1 MTLRQQWLV
10 VLGVVAALGIGL
22 AVMVNT
28 LDDELFPV
36 GIGSEAPDFEA
47 YTLDSVPRTKTL
59 EDYRGDVV
67 LLNVWATWCLPCRE
81 EMPSLQRLH
90 EALGDEGL
98 KIVAVSIDR
107 DADAADK
114 IRAFAREYGLTFEIL
129 HQPSGEIQ
137 RAYQTT
143 GVPETFIIAREG
155 DILRKQI
162 GAVNWFSEG
171 NRTLFA
177 ALVDAP
183 VPPAAPPAPAAV
195 DSVVL
200 RGRGG

>member
-22 AVMVNT
+22 AVMVHT

-36 GIGSEAPDFEA
+36 GIGSEAPAFEA
-47 YTLDSVPRTKTL
+47 FTLDSVPRTKTL

-90 EALGDEGL
+90 EALGDAGL
-98 KIVAVSIDR
+98 RIVAVSIDR
-107 DADAADK
+107 AEDAGK
-114 IRAFAREYGLTFEIL
+114 IREFAREYGLTFEIL

-177 ALVDAP
+177 ALVDVP
-183 VPPAAPPAPAAV
+183 VPPAAPPEPAAA

>member
-1 MTLRQQWLV
+1 MSNRQQWLV
-10 VLGVVAALGIGL
+10 VLGVVAALAIGL
-22 AVMVNT
+22 AVMVHT

-36 GIGSEAPDFEA
+36 GIGSEAPAFEA
-47 YTLDSVPRTKTL
+47 FTLDSVPETRTL
-59 EDYRGDVV
+59 RHYRGDVL

-90 EALGDEGL
+90 EALGGHGL

-107 DADAADK
+107 DEDAAEK
-114 IRAFAREYGLTFEIL
+114 IRDFAREYGLTFEIL
-129 HQPSGEIQ
+129 HDPSGEIQ

-143 GVPETFIIAREG
+143 GVPETFVIAREG

-183 VPPAAPPAPAAV
+183 IPPAAPLAPAA

>member
-1 MTLRQQWLV
+1 MSNRQQWLV

-22 AVMVNT
+22 AVMVRT

-47 YTLDSVPRTKTL
+47 LTLDAEPTTKTL
-59 EDYRGDVV
+59 EDYRGEVV

-90 EALGDEGL
+90 EALGGRGL

-107 DADAADK
+107 DENARQLILD
-114 IRAFAREYGLTFEIL
+114 FAREYGLTFEIL
-129 HQPSGEIQ
+129 HDPSGEIQ

-143 GVPETFIIAREG
+143 GVPETFVIGREG
-155 DILRKQI
+155 DIFRKQI

-183 VPPAAPPAPAAV
+183 VPPAETPAAPA
-195 DSVVL
+195 DSLAL

>member
-1 MTLRQQWLV
+1 MTTRQQWLV
-10 VLGVVAALGIGL
+10 VLGVVVALGVGL

-36 GIGSEAPDFEA
+36 GIGSEAPHFEA
-47 YTLDSVPRTKTL
+47 VTLDATPETKTL
-59 EDYRGDVV
+59 EDYRGEVV

-90 EALGDEGL
+90 EALGDDGL
-98 KIVAVSIDR
+98 RIIAVSIDR
-107 DADAADK
+107 DEKAK
-114 IRAFAREYGLTFEIL
+114 EQILEFAREYGLTFEIL
-129 HQPSGEIQ
+129 HDPSGEIQ

-143 GVPETFIIAREG
+143 GVPETFVIGREG
-155 DILRKQI
+155 DIFRKQI

-177 ALVDAP
+177 ALVGAP
-183 VPPAAPPAPAAV
+183 VPPANAPAA
-195 DSVVL
+195 DSVAL